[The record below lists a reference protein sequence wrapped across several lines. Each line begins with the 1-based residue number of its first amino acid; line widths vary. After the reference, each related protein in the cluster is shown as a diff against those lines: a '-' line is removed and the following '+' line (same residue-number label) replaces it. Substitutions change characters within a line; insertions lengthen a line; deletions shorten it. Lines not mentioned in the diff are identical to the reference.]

1 MESSETNHNMNFKR
15 MIETILSSLFM
26 LPFIIR
32 NPLLIEEINRKL
44 QKNDFKDKRKVLHDL
59 TTLISFDEK
68 QTMFTMDTWLQN
80 DAEKRQIFL
89 TKEDIDRCFKEIEKK
104 ISSIVLIISFEEQLE
119 RNPLSGKIFIA
130 LKGRFPHVD
139 EETLKSKTLLQS
151 MSNNEEGWKRV
162 VKILSQENENNNPG
176 AVFKQF
182 SFFPSWQS
190 ELQSKKLVHQ
200 HIAAFHFYRMLA
212 KWTNT
217 NEVIPVPL
225 RKVDINVFLNFLD

>member
-26 LPFIIR
+26 LPFIVR

-68 QTMFTMDTWLQN
+68 QTMFTVDTWLQN

-139 EETLKSKTLLQS
+139 EETLKSKHLTTHL
-151 MSNNEEGWKRV
+151 E
-162 VKILSQENENNNPG
+162 
-176 AVFKQF
+176 VFVMMVL
-182 SFFPSWQS
+182 
-190 ELQSKKLVHQ
+190 E
-200 HIAAFHFYRMLA
+200 
-212 KWTNT
+212 
-217 NEVIPVPL
+217 L
-225 RKVDINVFLNFLD
+225 RKLM